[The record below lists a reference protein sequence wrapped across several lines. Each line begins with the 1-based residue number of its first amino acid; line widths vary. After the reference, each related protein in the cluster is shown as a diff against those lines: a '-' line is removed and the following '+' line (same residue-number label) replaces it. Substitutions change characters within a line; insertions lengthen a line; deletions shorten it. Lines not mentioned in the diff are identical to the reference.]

1 MKDVIFWIGLIGLI
15 VIFYF
20 ILKPEKWEN
29 KELK

>member
-1 MKDVIFWIGLIGLI
+1 MNELLGWIGLISLAF
-15 VIFYF
+15 VFYF